1 MQKLSAREIMNPQIL
16 AVRDDLSVHELA
28 TFLTDHE
35 ISGAPVEDEA
45 GELIGV
51 VSVTDVVRAASEGGR
66 PVDETGRH
74 FYARGWEEED
84 LDFEELEELHLQDE
98 GLLVRDIMTPSV
110 LAIQADASISQIA
123 RSMLEGHI
131 HRLLVIDDRKVVGI
145 VSSSDLL
152 QLFVE
157 GLQ

>member
-1 MQKLSAREIMNPQIL
+1 MNSQIL
-16 AVRDDLSVHELA
+16 AVRDDLSVYELA

-66 PVDETGRH
+66 PVDESGRH
-74 FYARGWEEED
+74 FYSRGWEEE
-84 LDFEELEELHLQDE
+84 LEAEELEELESLHLEEE

-110 LAIQADASISQIA
+110 LAIQADAKISQIA
-123 RSMLEGHI
+123 SSMLEGHI
-131 HRLLVIDDRKVVGI
+131 HRLLVIDGRKVVGI